1 MGSHPY
7 PSAMSGSGSVA
18 GVIAV
23 VAVAL
28 MGTASVGANPLTS
41 RPSRGVAGAHAE
53 IQPNGARLDR
63 AVDDFLTSPAVV
75 DTAATAR
82 AIHHAT
88 VRHATV
94 QPGAWPTVRHDSG
107 NTGDD
112 AHEVSLSTKT
122 VDELHPVGRVPD
134 RRISNGPMIES
145 HGRLYATC
153 RPSRHRRVRICAW
166 RRSDWHLLWSNLVP
180 GLSGDDEFTLVA
192 AGPNLIAHWDSDSYV
207 GLRQRDGHRLFT
219 VKDAHPE
226 VTTDVPPPVVHGRVF
241 SYFNNLLDL
250 VQRSTVDG
258 HVVRRVSLSHLAN
271 TTANRRVVAEVAGDI
286 VAGGRI
292 FILGD
297 DPSFEIRALP
307 LTCTTAAC
315 PEDWNISAP
324 ADASQLAYS
333 AGKIFSDGNLNYAS
347 GIHAY
352 NARTGALLFTLAE
365 PGAYFLQNVFVA
377 DNLVFA
383 TDYYGRIQAWPR
395 DGCGQPSCLPVMDV
409 STSRYPTDEATVE
422 VGGEL
427 YAPRSYIYELSTRR
441 RSPYRAPGLPTAVA
455 ATWIASSCEVQLSWT
470 PPSETGGLP
479 VTASRV
485 TASDGETV
493 DGSYNAASYGYT
505 LPAGNYTFSVQ
516 EQTALGWGPA
526 TALTAPLQVPTCTD

>member
-1 MGSHPY
+1 ML
-7 PSAMSGSGSVA
+7 GSGSVA
-18 GVIAV
+18 GVAAV
-23 VAVAL
+23 VAAAL
-28 MGTASVGANPLTS
+28 MGAASVGATPLTS
-41 RPSRGVAGAHAE
+41 GPSRGMSRMAGAHGE

-63 AVDDFLTSPAVV
+63 AVYDFLTSPAVV
-75 DTAATAR
+75 VTARPAR
-82 AIHHAT
+82 AIDHAT
-88 VRHATV
+88 VDRVMAHL
-94 QPGAWPTVRHDSG
+94 GAWPTIRHDAG

-112 AHEVSLSTKT
+112 AHEISLSSTT
-122 VDELHPVGRVPD
+122 IDELHPVGRVPD
-134 RRISNGPMIES
+134 RRVGNGPMIES

-166 RRSDWHLLWSNLVP
+166 RRSDWHLLWTRLVP
-180 GLSGDDEFTLVA
+180 GLSGDEEFTLVA
-192 AGPNLIAHWDSDSYV
+192 AGPNLIAHWDGDSYV
-207 GLRQRDGHRLFT
+207 GLRQRDGHRLFA

-226 VTTDVPPPVVHGRVF
+226 ITVAVPPPVVRGRVF

-271 TTANRRVVAEVAGDI
+271 TTTNRRVVAEVAGDT

-297 DPSFEIRALP
+297 DPTFEIRALP

-324 ADASQLAYS
+324 ADASELAFS
-333 AGKIFSDGNLNYAS
+333 DGKIFSDGNLNYAA

-377 DNLVFA
+377 NDLVFA
-383 TDYYGRIQAWPR
+383 TDEYGRIQAWPR
-395 DGCGQPSCLPVMDV
+395 DGCGQPICLPVMDV
-409 STSRYPTDEATVE
+409 STSRYFTGEATIE

-427 YAPRSYIYELSTRR
+427 YAPRSYIYKLSTRQQ
-441 RSPYRAPGLPTAVA
+441 SPYSAPGLPTAVS
-455 ATWIASSCEVQLSWT
+455 ATWLASSCEAQLSWT

-479 VTASRV
+479 LTASRV

-493 DGSYNAASYGYT
+493 EGSYNAASYGST
-505 LPAGNYTFSVQ
+505 LPAGSYTFSVQ